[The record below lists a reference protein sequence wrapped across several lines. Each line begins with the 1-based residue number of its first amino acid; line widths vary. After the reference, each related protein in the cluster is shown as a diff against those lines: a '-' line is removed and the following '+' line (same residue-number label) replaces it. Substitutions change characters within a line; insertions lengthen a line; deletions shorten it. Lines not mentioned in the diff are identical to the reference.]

1 MSSFII
7 TLLLHLIYF
16 ITVFV
21 CRALRPPDNDK
32 RSFLRLWTTRANS
45 RWPELRETQQ
55 QMASAW
61 PEIKAAQQED
71 PEEPE
76 DRATQQEAPEPNVED
91 EADDQA

>member
-1 MSSFII
+1 
-7 TLLLHLIYF
+7 
-16 ITVFV
+16 
-21 CRALRPPDNDK
+21 
-32 RSFLRLWTTRANS
+32 
-45 RWPELRETQQ
+45 
-55 QMASAW
+55 MASAW